1 MQKKDELAKKEEE
14 RLQQAIRN
22 KEEKNMNRYNLEMR
36 KSQQVAE
43 QKVRIQSARRERA
56 ESKLRVNEE
65 LTRQR
70 SETARS
76 MKQMTQ

>member
-76 MKQMTQ
+76 MKQMT